1 MSAALRSFETQ
12 WRARAP
18 DALQPIR
25 DAAMQRF
32 LKLGLPSLRDET
44 WRYTDL
50 RSLAASSFGAAGCAA
65 TAETRAAPAPG
76 PGAGTGAGPGA
87 GAERDSGA
95 LTLVDAGQHAA
106 TLTMINGCPL
116 LNADLPVIN
125 GIEINSIKELYKQD
139 STHARRFF
147 EPASDADQRRWVL
160 LNTALFIDGLYLKIT
175 KPVATPLVILHVST
189 GDAAQAAHPRV
200 IIDASP
206 GASAT
211 IIEHHVSRGDIAPLN
226 NSNTH
231 IALAKDARLEHYRVF
246 ATGAGA
252 THLDSL
258 DIHQSQDSQCRQFT
272 IALGGGL
279 VRSSMEARLHQR
291 GASLDSYA
299 LLVGH
304 QERHVDCVNIVTHAA
319 PDTRSRQTARAIA
332 SDISRVIFNSK
343 VIVNAGANGSDSK
356 QSCRGLLLS
365 PSAEIDTR
373 PQLEIHADEVKC
385 AHGATT
391 GRLDPDMLFY
401 LLSRGLDRETA
412 QSLLVFAF
420 LADVLTDMSVS
431 SARAAIENALI
442 NQLPDSQ
449 ILRNFR

>member
-12 WRARAP
+12 WRTRAP

-25 DAAMQRF
+25 EQAMQRF

-50 RSLAASSFGAAGCAA
+50 RSLAAQSYGEAACAA
-65 TAETRAAPAPG
+65 TATAA
-76 PGAGTGAGPGA
+76 GA
-87 GAERDSGA
+87 GAGAPSGIA
-95 LTLVDAGQHAA
+95 TLTLVDLAQHAA
-106 TLTMINGCPL
+106 TLTMRNGCPL
-116 LNADLPVIN
+116 LSSDLPAIN
-125 GIEINSIKELYKQD
+125 GIEINSIKDLYKQD
-139 STHARRFF
+139 SNYLRRFF
-147 EPASDADQRRWVL
+147 DSASDADQRRWVL
-160 LNTALFIDGLYLKIT
+160 LNTALFVDGLYLKVT
-175 KPVATPLVILHVST
+175 KPVATPIVIRHLAT
-189 GDAAQAAHPRV
+189 GDAAQAAHPRI

-211 IIEHHVSRGDIAPLN
+211 IIEHHLSEGDIAPLS

-231 IALAKDARLEHYRVF
+231 IALGKDAQLEHYRVY

-258 DIHQSQDSQCRQFT
+258 DIHQSENSQCRQFT
-272 IALGGGL
+272 IVLGGGL
-279 VRSSMEARLHQR
+279 VRSSLEARLNQR
-291 GASLDSYA
+291 GASLDSYS

-304 QERHVDCVNIVTHAA
+304 QDRHVDCVNIVTHAA
-319 PDTRSRQTARAIA
+319 PNTRSRQTARAIA
-332 SDISRVIFNSK
+332 SDLSRVIFNSK

-412 QSLLVFAF
+412 QSLLVYAF
-420 LADVLTDMSVS
+420 LADVLTGMSVS

-442 NQLPDSQ
+442 NQLPDAQ
-449 ILRNFR
+449 TLRKFR

>member
-1 MSAALRSFETQ
+1 MSAALRSFEAQ
-12 WRARAP
+12 WRARSA

-25 DAAMQRF
+25 EQAMQRF
-32 LKLGLPSLRDET
+32 LKLGLPTLRDET

-50 RSLAASSFGAAGCAA
+50 RSVAAQSFEAAPCEARGSIDPNASLSLVTPELGAA
-65 TAETRAAPAPG
+65 T
-76 PGAGTGAGPGA
+76 
-87 GAERDSGA
+87 
-95 LTLVDAGQHAA
+95 VV
-106 TLTMINGCPL
+106 MINGCPSL
-116 LNADLPVIN
+116 KANTSVIN
-125 GIEINSIKELYKQD
+125 GIEISSIKELSRLDPK
-139 STHARRFF
+139 SMARFF
-147 EPASDADQRRWVL
+147 PPTTDADQRRWVL

-175 KPVATPLVILHVST
+175 RQVTEPLVILHVST
-189 GDAAQAAHPRV
+189 GERANEAAHPRI
-200 IIDASP
+200 IIDAAP
-206 GASAT
+206 GSSAT
-211 IIEHHVSRGDIAPLN
+211 IIEHHIAHGDIAPLN

-231 IALAKDARLEHYRVF
+231 ISLARDARLEHYRVY

-252 THLDSL
+252 SHIDSL
-258 DIHQSQDSQCRQFT
+258 DIHQAHGSHCKQFT

-279 VRSSMEARLHQR
+279 VRSSLEAHLNAP
-291 GASLDSYA
+291 GASLDSYS

-304 QERHVDCVNIVTHAA
+304 ADRHVDCVNIVTHAA

-332 SDISRVIFNSK
+332 SDVSRVIFNSK
-343 VIVNAGANGSDSK
+343 VIVNAGAVHSDSQ
-356 QSCRGLLLS
+356 QSSRGLLLS

-420 LADVLTDMSVS
+420 LADVLTGMSVS
-431 SARAAIENALI
+431 SARSAIENALI
-442 NQLPDSQ
+442 SQLPDSQ
-449 ILRNFR
+449 ILRKFR

>member
-1 MSAALRSFETQ
+1 MSAALRAFEAQ
-12 WRARAP
+12 WRARTP

-25 DAAMQRF
+25 EQAMQRF
-32 LKLGLPSLRDET
+32 LKLGLPTKHDET

-50 RSLAASSFGAAGCAA
+50 RSVAAQNYDQAGCVATDPATTDAA
-65 TAETRAAPAPG
+65 TDADA
-76 PGAGTGAGPGA
+76 GANAGA
-87 GAERDSGA
+87 GAPSNDAA

-106 TLTMINGCPL
+106 TVAMINGCPPL
-116 LNADLPVIN
+116 PADLPTIN
-125 GIEINSIKELYKQD
+125 GIEINSIKELYKQNP
-139 STHARRFF
+139 SSLRRFF
-147 EPASDADQRRWVL
+147 ESASDADQRRWVL

-175 KPVATPLVILHVST
+175 QSVATPLVILHVSQ
-189 GDAAQAAHPRV
+189 GGGAQAAHPR
-200 IIDASP
+200 IIIEASP

-211 IIEHHVSRGDIAPLN
+211 IIEHHISEGDSAPLS

-231 IALAKDARLEHYRVF
+231 IALGKGAQLEHYRVY

-252 THLDSL
+252 THLDAL
-258 DIHQSQDSQCRQFT
+258 DIHQAENSQCRQFT

-279 VRSSMEARLHQR
+279 VRSSLEGRLNQR
-291 GASLDSYA
+291 GASLDSYS

-319 PDTRSRQTARAIA
+319 PDTHSRQTARAIA
-332 SDISRVIFNSK
+332 SDVSRVIFNSK

-412 QSLLVFAF
+412 QSLLVYAF
-420 LADVLTDMSVS
+420 LADVLTGMSVS

-442 NQLPDSQ
+442 DQLPDAQ
-449 ILRNFR
+449 TLRKFR

>member
-1 MSAALRSFETQ
+1 MSAALHSFETQ
-12 WRARAP
+12 WRARVP

-25 DAAMQRF
+25 EQAMQRF

-50 RSLAASSFGAAGCAA
+50 RSVAAQSYGGAGCAA
-65 TAETRAAPAPG
+65 SASV
-76 PGAGTGAGPGA
+76 A
-87 GAERDSGA
+87 GAAGGNETLA
-95 LTLVDAGQHAA
+95 LVDGGQHAA
-106 TLTMINGCPL
+106 TVTMLNGCPL
-116 LNADLPVIN
+116 LSADLPVIN

-139 STHARRFF
+139 SNYLRRFF
-147 EPASDADQRRWVL
+147 ESASDADQRRWVL

-175 KPVATPLVILHVST
+175 KPVTTPIVIRHLSA
-189 GDAAQAAHPRV
+189 GDAAQAAHPRI

-211 IIEHHVSRGDIAPLN
+211 IIEHHLSEGDVSPLN

-231 IALAKDARLEHYRVF
+231 IALGKDAQLEHYRVY

-258 DIHQSQDSQCRQFT
+258 DIHQSENSECRQFT
-272 IALGGGL
+272 IVLGGGL
-279 VRSSMEARLHQR
+279 VRSSLEARLNQR
-291 GASLDSYA
+291 GASLDSYS

-319 PDTRSRQTARAIA
+319 PNTRSRQTARAIA
-332 SDISRVIFNSK
+332 SDTSRVIFNSK
-343 VIVNAGANGSDSK
+343 VIVSPGANGSDSK

-365 PSAEIDTR
+365 QSAEIDTR

-412 QSLLVFAF
+412 QSLLVYAF
-420 LADVLTDMSVS
+420 LADVLTGMSVS
-431 SARAAIENALI
+431 SARSAIENALI
-442 NQLPDSQ
+442 NQLPDAQ
-449 ILRNFR
+449 TLRKFR

>member
-1 MSAALRSFETQ
+1 VSAALRSFETQ

-18 DALQPIR
+18 DALQPLR
-25 DAAMQRF
+25 EQAMQRF
-32 LKLGLPSLRDET
+32 LKLDLPSLRDES

-50 RSLAASSFGAAGCAA
+50 RSLAASSYTQAGCAV
-65 TAETRAAPAPG
+65 EAA
-76 PGAGTGAGPGA
+76 GA
-87 GAERDSGA
+87 GALSGNGS
-95 LTLVDAGQHAA
+95 LSLVNPGQHAA
-106 TLTMINGCPL
+106 TLKMINGYPL
-116 LNADLPVIN
+116 FDADIPVIN
-125 GIEINSIKELYKQD
+125 GIEINSINELYKQD
-139 STHARRFF
+139 SNYLKRFF
-147 EPASDADQRRWVL
+147 EAASDADQRRWVL

-175 KPVATPLVILHVST
+175 KPVATPLVILHVSR
-189 GDAAQAAHPRV
+189 GNAAQAAHPRI
-200 IIDASP
+200 IIDASA

-211 IIEHHVSRGDIAPLN
+211 IIEHHLSEGEIAPLN

-231 IALAKDARLEHYRVF
+231 IALGKGAQLEHYRVY
-246 ATGAGA
+246 ATGTGA
-252 THLDSL
+252 THFDAL

-279 VRSSMEARLHQR
+279 VRSSLEARLNQG
-291 GASLDSYA
+291 GASLESYS

-304 QERHVDCVNIVTHAA
+304 QQRHVDCVNIVTHAA
-319 PDTRSRQTARAIA
+319 PNTRSRQTARAIA
-332 SDISRVIFNSK
+332 GDVSRVIFNSK

-401 LLSRGLDRETA
+401 MLSRGLDRETA

-420 LADVLTDMSVS
+420 LADVLTGMSVS
-431 SARAAIENALI
+431 SARSAIENALI
-442 NQLPDSQ
+442 SQLPDSQ

>member
-12 WRARAP
+12 WRARTP

-25 DAAMQRF
+25 EQAMQRF

-50 RSLAASSFGAAGCAA
+50 RSLALQGYAEAGCDPAA
-65 TAETRAAPAPG
+65 ARAGSTSAN
-76 PGAGTGAGPGA
+76 
-87 GAERDSGA
+87 A
-95 LTLVDAGQHAA
+95 LLSLVNGGEHAA
-106 TLTMINGCPL
+106 LTMINGCPRL
-116 LNADLPVIN
+116 SANLPAIN
-125 GIEINSIKELYKQD
+125 GIEINSINELYKQD
-139 STHARRFF
+139 STYLRRFL
-147 EPASDADQRRWVL
+147 ESSSDADQRRWVL

-175 KPVATPLVILHVST
+175 RPVSTPLVILHLST
-189 GDAAQAAHPRV
+189 GEAAQAAHPRV
-200 IIDASP
+200 IIDVTP

-211 IIEHHVSRGDIAPLN
+211 IIEHHVSQAEVAPLS
-226 NSNTH
+226 NSNTY
-231 IALAKDARLEHYRVF
+231 IALSRDAQLEHYRVY

-252 THLDSL
+252 THFDAL

-272 IALGGGL
+272 IVLGGGL
-279 VRSSMEARLHQR
+279 VRSSLEARLNQP
-291 GASLDSYA
+291 GASLDSYS

-304 QERHVDCVNIVTHAA
+304 QQRHVDCVNIVTHAA
-319 PDTRSRQTARAIA
+319 PNTRSRQTARAIA
-332 SDISRVIFNSK
+332 GDASRVIFNSK

-401 LLSRGLDRETA
+401 LLSRGLERETA

-420 LADVLTDMSVS
+420 LADVLTGMSVG

-442 NQLPDSQ
+442 SQLPDSQ

>member
-1 MSAALRSFETQ
+1 MSAALRSFEAQ
-12 WRARAP
+12 WLARTA

-25 DAAMQRF
+25 EQAMQRF

-50 RSLAASSFGAAGCAA
+50 RSIAAQSF
-65 TAETRAAPAPG
+65 EDAPCEARG
-76 PGAGTGAGPGA
+76 ELNANA
-87 GAERDSGA
+87 S
-95 LTLVDAGQHAA
+95 LSLVDAEQQA
-106 TLTMINGCPL
+106 TTLIMVNGCPL
-116 LNADLPVIN
+116 FDTSIPEIN
-125 GIEINSIKELYKQD
+125 GIEINSINALSRQDYK
-139 STHARRFF
+139 SLTRFF
-147 EPASDADQRRWVL
+147 EPASDADQRRWAL
-160 LNTALFIDGLYLKIT
+160 LNTALFIDGLHLKIT
-175 KPVATPLVILHVST
+175 KRVATPLVILHVST
-189 GDAAQAAHPRV
+189 ADRANEAAHPRI
-200 IIDASP
+200 IIDAAAGS
-206 GASAT
+206 SAT
-211 IIEHHVSRGDIAPLN
+211 IIEHHLAQGEITPLN

-231 IALAKDARLEHYRVF
+231 IALARDAQLEHYRVY
-246 ATGAGA
+246 ATGPGA
-252 THLDSL
+252 SHLDSL
-258 DIHQSQDSQCRQFT
+258 DIHQAAGSQCKQFT

-279 VRSSMEARLHQR
+279 VRSSLEAHLNAP
-291 GASLDSYA
+291 GATLDSYS

-304 QERHVDCVNIVTHAA
+304 QDRHVDCVNIVTHGA

-332 SDISRVIFNSK
+332 SDVSRVIFNTK
-343 VIVNAGANGSDSK
+343 VIVKAGAVNSNSQ

-365 PSAEIDTR
+365 PTAEIDTR

-412 QSLLVFAF
+412 QSLLVYAF
-420 LADVLTDMSVS
+420 LADVLTGMSVT

-442 NQLPDSQ
+442 SQLPDSQ

>member
-1 MSAALRSFETQ
+1 MSAALRSFEAQ
-12 WRARAP
+12 WRARTP

-25 DAAMQRF
+25 EQAMQRF

-50 RSLAASSFGAAGCAA
+50 RSLAASSFSEAGCATEAAADTDA
-65 TAETRAAPAPG
+65 T
-76 PGAGTGAGPGA
+76 
-87 GAERDSGA
+87 

-106 TLTMINGCPL
+106 TLTMRNGCPL
-116 LNADLPVIN
+116 LNADLPDIN
-125 GIEINSIKELYKQD
+125 GIEINSINELYKLD
-139 STHARRFF
+139 SNYLRRFF
-147 EPASDADQRRWVL
+147 ESASDADQRRWAL

-175 KPVATPLVILHVST
+175 APVAAPLVILHVST
-189 GDAAQAAHPRV
+189 GEAAQAAHPRI

-206 GASAT
+206 GARAT
-211 IIEHHVSRGDIAPLN
+211 IIEHHVSQGDAAPLS
-226 NSNTH
+226 NSNTY
-231 IALAKDARLEHYRVF
+231 IALDRDAQLEHYRVY

-252 THLDSL
+252 THFDSL

-279 VRSSMEARLHQR
+279 VRSSLEARLNQR
-291 GASLDSYA
+291 GASLESYS

-319 PDTRSRQTARAIA
+319 PNTRSRQTARAIA
-332 SDISRVIFNSK
+332 SDVSRVIFNSK

-365 PSAEIDTR
+365 ASAEIDTR

-412 QSLLVFAF
+412 QSLLVYAF
-420 LADVLTDMSVS
+420 LADVLTGMSVS
-431 SARAAIENALI
+431 SARSAIENALI
-442 NQLPDSQ
+442 SQLPDSQ

>member
-12 WRARAP
+12 WRARTP

-25 DAAMQRF
+25 EQAMQRF
-32 LKLGLPSLRDET
+32 LKLGLPSPRDES

-50 RSLAASSFGAAGCAA
+50 RSLAAQSYAEAGCGAAGAIVDA
-65 TAETRAAPAPG
+65 N
-76 PGAGTGAGPGA
+76 TGAGA
-87 GAERDSGA
+87 TSGNA
-95 LTLVDAGQHAA
+95 SMSLVDAAQHAS

-116 LNADLPVIN
+116 LHAELPVSN
-125 GIEINSIKELYKQD
+125 GIEINSIKDIYKLD
-139 STHARRFF
+139 PSSLRRFF
-147 EPASDADQRRWVL
+147 ESTSDADQRRWVL

-175 KPVATPLVILHVST
+175 RTVATPLVIQHLST
-189 GDAAQAAHPRV
+189 GGAVQAAHPRI
-200 IIDASP
+200 IIDLSP

-211 IIEHHVSRGDIAPLN
+211 IIQHHVSEGDVAPLS

-231 IALAKDARLEHYRVF
+231 VALGENAQLEHYRVY

-258 DIHQSQDSQCRQFT
+258 DIHQSQDSRCRQFT
-272 IALGGGL
+272 VALGGGL
-279 VRSSMEARLHQR
+279 VRSSLEARLHQR
-291 GASLDSYA
+291 GASLESYS

-304 QERHVDCVNIVTHAA
+304 QARHVDCVNIVTHAA
-319 PDTRSRQTARAIA
+319 QDTRSRQTARAIA
-332 SDISRVIFNSK
+332 SDGSRVIFNSK
-343 VIVNAGANGSDSK
+343 VIVNAGANGSDSQ

-365 PSAEIDTR
+365 PNAEIDTR

-420 LADVLTDMSVS
+420 LADVLTGMSIS
-431 SARAAIENALI
+431 SARTAIETALI
-442 NQLPDSQ
+442 SQLPDSQ

>member
-12 WRARAP
+12 WRARTP

-25 DAAMQRF
+25 EAAMQRF

-50 RSLAASSFGAAGCAA
+50 RSLAAQSYGEAGCAA
-65 TAETRAAPAPG
+65 AESDADADADADGR
-76 PGAGTGAGPGA
+76 A
-87 GAERDSGA
+87 GAESSHAA
-95 LTLVDAGQHAA
+95 LTLVDPAQHAA
-106 TLTMINGCPL
+106 TLTMRNGCPL
-116 LNADLPVIN
+116 LSADLPVIN
-125 GIEINSIKELYKQD
+125 GIQINSIKDLYKQD
-139 STHARRFF
+139 SNYLRRFF
-147 EPASDADQRRWVL
+147 DSASDAEQRRWVL

-175 KPVATPLVILHVST
+175 KPVATPIVIRHLST
-189 GDAAQAAHPRV
+189 GDAAQAAHPRI
-200 IIDASP
+200 IIDACP

-211 IIEHHVSRGDIAPLN
+211 IIEHHLSEGDIAPLN

-231 IALAKDARLEHYRVF
+231 IALGKDAQLEHYRVY

-258 DIHQSQDSQCRQFT
+258 DIHQSENSQCRQFT
-272 IALGGGL
+272 IVLGGGL
-279 VRSSMEARLHQR
+279 VRSSLEARLNQR
-291 GASLDSYA
+291 GASLDSYS

-319 PDTRSRQTARAIA
+319 PNTQSRQTARAIA
-332 SDISRVIFNSK
+332 SDVSRVIFNSK

-420 LADVLTDMSVS
+420 LADVLTGMSVS
-431 SARAAIENALI
+431 SARSAIENALI
-442 NQLPDSQ
+442 NQLPDAQ

>member
-1 MSAALRSFETQ
+1 MSAALRSFEAQ
-12 WRARAP
+12 WRARTP

-25 DAAMQRF
+25 EQAMQRF
-32 LKLGLPSLRDET
+32 LKLGLPTKHDET

-50 RSLAASSFGAAGCAA
+50 RSLAAQNYDQAGCVATDAVTDAATDATAAG
-65 TAETRAAPAPG
+65 APG
-76 PGAGTGAGPGA
+76 THAG
-87 GAERDSGA
+87 
-95 LTLVDAGQHAA
+95 LTLVDAEQHAA
-106 TLTMINGCPL
+106 TVTMINGCPPL
-116 LNADLPVIN
+116 STDFPVIN
-125 GIEINSIKELYKQD
+125 GIEINSIKELYKLD
-139 STHARRFF
+139 PTCLRRFF
-147 EPASDADQRRWVL
+147 ESASDADQRRWVL

-175 KPVATPLVILHVST
+175 QSVATPLVILHVSQ
-189 GDAAQAAHPRV
+189 GGVAQAAHPRV

-211 IIEHHVSRGDIAPLN
+211 IIEHHVSEGDIAPLS

-231 IALAKDARLEHYRVF
+231 IALGNDAQLEHYRVY
-246 ATGAGA
+246 ATGSGA
-252 THLDSL
+252 THFDAL
-258 DIHQSQDSQCRQFT
+258 DIHQSQDSRCRQFT

-279 VRSSMEARLHQR
+279 VRSSLEARLNQR
-291 GASLDSYA
+291 GASLDSYS

-304 QERHVDCVNIVTHAA
+304 QERQVDCVNIVTHAA
-319 PDTRSRQTARAIA
+319 PNTRSRQTARAIA
-332 SDISRVIFNSK
+332 SDVSRVIFNSK

-365 PSAEIDTR
+365 SSAEIDTR

-412 QSLLVFAF
+412 QSLLVYAF
-420 LADVLTDMSVS
+420 LADVLTGMSVS
-431 SARAAIENALI
+431 SARAAIESALI
-442 NQLPDSQ
+442 DQLPDAQ
-449 ILRNFR
+449 TLRKFR